1 VSGIPN
7 PMNVNSQVSGA
18 LGTSLSGSLGTIG
31 PITVAGLPDTYH
43 LSIDKLPTITL
54 GEITTHSRIDPVD
67 VTAHI
72 AIEKIPDIRAH
83 LPANFSVGLSLLGVE
98 LMCLRLCGEALMITE
113 PYRPNPCESCGRSP
127 QREPGRG
134 EPAVALAAPEG

>member
-7 PMNVNSQVSGA
+7 PMNVNSHVSGA
-18 LGTSLSGSLGTIG
+18 LGTSLSGSLGAIG
-31 PITVAGLPDTYH
+31 PITVAGIPDTYH
-43 LSIDKLPTITL
+43 FNVDALPTIRL

-98 LMCLRLCGEALMITE
+98 LMCLRLCGEAQMITE
-113 PYRPNPCESCGRSP
+113 PYRPNPCESCGHSP
-127 QREPGRG
+127 QRQPDRTQL
-134 EPAVALAAPEG
+134 AVALADPEG